1 MGNYQNH
8 LMLNQK
14 KKSSANQEL
23 AYYKEM
29 LKVFNQNK
37 DFKELESLLEKTP
50 DFKSSQLSNDVKILE
65 DKRKEYVQYLK
76 KNYKKGFYDSVKA
89 QIANLPS
96 SNGTKYFQKNNASI
110 GIIADEFLYKSLKDA
125 ANFIYINQ
133 DNYKKEAD
141 KIDLFLLSTAWK
153 GLDGKWKGLG
163 NPKIKKVRNEI
174 KAIIQFFKSKNIP
187 VAFYSKEDP
196 VNYEYYIDLAKQAD
210 HIFTTC
216 SEVLNDYKK
225 DCPNAKTY
233 NVLEFAVNPLYHN
246 PIGTRINR
254 REDILFAGSWY
265 QKYPTRQ
272 EDTRELFEGVIN
284 AGKDLTI
291 VDRNFELGSDRHFY
305 PKEYV
310 PYIVEST
317 DHETLQKIHKLYDFT
332 LNLNSVKDSNTMF
345 ANRVYELQATGTIVI
360 SNYSV
365 GINSKFP
372 NVFLANTSKELKVY
386 LQKLSDKER
395 YQTQMEGVRTVL
407 RSETAF
413 HRVQELIQVVSD
425 RQNNLQKRDVLV
437 IAEKL
442 DDHTINMF
450 NKQSYPD
457 KKLVSQDE
465 MTDDLYR
472 SFDIVAFF
480 SSKYE
485 YGQFYLEDMI
495 NAFKYTNCDYVTKD
509 AYEHNGEFTN
519 GVEHNYIEKIED
531 RFRTVF
537 WRDSFQWED
546 IKEISNT
553 SIPNGYSID
562 PLELSTTSYGIEE
575 NQQVREYDLSVIIP
589 VYNNG
594 RHLLYKCFRSLQRSS
609 VFEKMEIIIIDD
621 GSTDNMTPHIVH
633 TLDKHYDNVKTYMY
647 PEGGSGSASRPRNK
661 GLEFATAKWITYLD
675 PDNEAITDGYKELLD
690 GSLEEDHD
698 MFIGDMVRLSDV
710 KGLSSYY
717 PNMMSLN
724 KGIDYRRGPHSDF
737 LIKASFKAM
746 SIQALIV
753 KRDLLLNH
761 ELKMVEGAIG
771 EDTLFFHEM
780 LLKTKSFKVINTPVH
795 IYYAMVENSS
805 INRINKKFF
814 EKYFILEKERID
826 WLKRENLLTSYKRDK
841 LENYIENW
849 YLKKLS
855 NIELDDKE
863 AAKRILRDILNLYEG
878 MKWKS
883 RKILEFLKDND

>member
-1 MGNYQNH
+1 MGKYQNH
-8 LMLNQK
+8 LLLNQK
-14 KKSSANQEL
+14 KKTSAIQEL

-37 DFKELESLLEKTP
+37 DFKELDSLLEKTP
-50 DFKSSQLSNDVKILE
+50 SQKLSHHSSDDGKVSE
-65 DKRKEYVQYLK
+65 HERKEYVQYMK
-76 KNYKKGFYDSVKA
+76 KNHKKGFYDSVKP
-89 QIANLPS
+89 QIENLPS
-96 SNGTKYFQKNNASI
+96 SNGTKYFQKSNVSI

-125 ANFIYINQ
+125 ANFIYIHQ
-133 DNYKKEAD
+133 GNYKKEAE

-174 KAIIQFFKSKNIP
+174 KAIIQFYKSKNIP
-187 VAFYSKEDP
+187 VIFYSKEDP
-196 VNYEYYIDLAKQAD
+196 VNYEYYVDLAQQAD

-216 SEVLNDYKK
+216 SEKLQDYKK
-225 DCPNAKTY
+225 DCPNATSY
-233 NVLEFAVNPLYHN
+233 NTLEFAVNPLYHN

-265 QKYPTRQ
+265 QKYPSRQ

-284 AGKDLTI
+284 AGRDLTI
-291 VDRNFELGSDRHFY
+291 VDRNFELESDRHFY

-310 PYIVEST
+310 PFIVEST

-345 ANRVYELQATGTIVI
+345 ANRVYELQATGTVVI

-372 NVFLANTSKELKVY
+372 NVFLANTSEELKVY
-386 LQKLSDKER
+386 LQKMSKREM

-425 RQNNLQKRDVLV
+425 HQTNLLKRKVLV
-437 IAEKL
+437 VAESL
-442 DDHTINMF
+442 DEHIIEMF

-457 KKLVSQDE
+457 KKLISQDE
-465 MTDDLYR
+465 VTEELYR
-472 SFDIVAFF
+472 SFDIVACF
-480 SSKYE
+480 SNKYE

-495 NAFKYTNCDYVTKD
+495 NAFKYTNCDYITKD
-509 AYEHNGEFTN
+509 AYEHNGELTK

-537 WRDSFQWED
+537 WSDSFNWED
-546 IKEISNT
+546 IKSISNAT
-553 SIPNGYSID
+553 IPNGYSVD
-562 PLELSTTSYGIEE
+562 PLELSVTS
-575 NQQVREYDLSVIIP
+575 NDVVRSKQVREYDLSVIIP
-589 VYNNG
+589 IYNNG
-594 RHLLYKCFRSLQRSS
+594 RHLLYKCFKSLQRSS
-609 VFEKMEIIIIDD
+609 IFEQMEIILVDD
-621 GSTDNMTPHIVH
+621 GSTDNMTPYIVQA
-633 TLDKHYDNVKTYMY
+633 LDKHFDNVKMFMY
-647 PEGGSGSASRPRNK
+647 PQGGSGSASRPRNK
-661 GLEFATAKWITYLD
+661 GLEFASAKWVTYLD

-690 GSLEEDHD
+690 SSLEEDHD
-698 MFIGDMVRLSDV
+698 MFIGNMVRLSDI

-724 KGIDYRRGPHSDF
+724 DGIDYRHAPHSDF

-753 KRDLLLNH
+753 KRDLLLKNQ
-761 ELKMVEGAIG
+761 LKMVEGAIG

-780 LLKTKSFKVINTPVH
+780 LMKTKSFKVLNTPVH

-814 EKYFILEKERID
+814 EKYLVLEKERID
-826 WLKRENLLTSYKRDK
+826 WLKRENLLVAYKKDK
-841 LENYIENW
+841 LENYVDNW
-849 YLKKLS
+849 YLKKFS
-855 NIELDDKE
+855 NIEDEDRSEAKE
-863 AAKRILRDILNLYEG
+863 ILKNILKLYEG
-878 MKWKS
+878 MKWKND
-883 RKILEFLKDND
+883 KIIEFLKD